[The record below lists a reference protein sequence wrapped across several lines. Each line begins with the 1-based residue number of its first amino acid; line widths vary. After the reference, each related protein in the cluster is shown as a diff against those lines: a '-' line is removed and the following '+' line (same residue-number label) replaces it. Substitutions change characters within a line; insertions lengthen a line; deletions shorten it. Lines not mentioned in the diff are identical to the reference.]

1 MRTVAATTTA
11 VKTVMDCIG
20 DGVGG
25 NYNSDSG
32 VGNSDNNNGGSG
44 DSKGGGHI
52 QQ

>member
-1 MRTVAATTTA
+1 MGAATTRA
-11 VKTVMDCIG
+11 VKTVIDCIG

-25 NYNSDSG
+25 NYNSNSG
-32 VGNSDNNNGGSG
+32 VGDSDDVNGGSG

>member
-1 MRTVAATTTA
+1 MTVAATTTA
-11 VKTVMDCIG
+11 VKMEMDCIG
-20 DGVGG
+20 DGVDG

-32 VGNSDNNNGGSG
+32 VGNSDIDNSGSS